1 MAAAPAVAMKP
12 RLAAPLSLD
21 EPAPVASLTGPVC
34 GWPPRTLR
42 VNTIS
47 SGSTTVTSPSAAPA
61 TTSTTASRRSEAQRP
76 AGLEH
81 AHEHPEGDA
90 GQRDAAGGQRPA
102 RLTGQAH
109 LVEAP
114 GTLGGLRRQ
123 ARRALLWHPQCRLPR
138 GVRPAQRARVHTAA
152 W

>member
-1 MAAAPAVAMKP
+1 M
-12 RLAAPLSLD
+12 
-21 EPAPVASLTGPVC
+21 
-34 GWPPRTLR
+34 
-42 VNTIS
+42 NTIS

-90 GQRDAAGGQRPA
+90 GQRDAAEPAPA

-123 ARRALLWHPQCRLPR
+123 ARRALLWHPQCRLPMAYA
-138 GVRPAQRARVHTAA
+138 RPSGARPSTAA